1 MKLKFFMTVMALAAC
16 SLGVQGQE
24 KEGNPNPWFIQGG
37 LGASYSVGDAGL
49 GKLISPSGQIA
60 AGKYFSPVWGAR
72 LAVSGWQGRY
82 ARENSGKSRGFFYG
96 AATVDGLMN
105 LSQLIKKYPERP
117 VDVNL
122 LAGIGFNRAFEHSVS
137 SFMARV
143 GLLADVRLNDAFDF
157 NIEATANG
165 VSDRWNRRDDHSFDT
180 YVNVLVGLTYKF
192 KTGYTCPTCLSK
204 VDRTYVNT
212 AVNERRANALAVADT
227 VVRVDTVVVEKMV
240 ETAPA
245 KVVKGIKSHVAFG
258 LGKTAV
264 VPDQEMNVLAVADYL
279 KQFPEATATVTGYA
293 DNGTGNRE
301 INLRLARQRA
311 EAVTE
316 CLVKKY
322 GISRDRLTTLS
333 MQGDEQPFQTNDWNR
348 VVVIV
353 AD

>member
-1 MKLKFFMTVMALAAC
+1 MKHFFIAALALAAC
-16 SLGVQGQE
+16 SLGMQAQE
-24 KEGNPNPWFIQGG
+24 KGNPNPWFIQGG

-82 ARENSGKSRGFFYG
+82 STGNSHSFYYG

-105 LSQLIKKYPERP
+105 VSQLIKKYPERP
-117 VDVNL
+117 VDVSV

-143 GLLADVRLNDAFDF
+143 GLLADIRLNNAFDF

-165 VSDRWNRRDDHSFDT
+165 VSDRWNRLDDHSFDT
-180 YVNVLVGLTYKF
+180 YINLLVGITYKF
-192 KTGYTCPTCLSK
+192 KTGYKCPTCLSQA
-204 VDRTYVNT
+204 VREEINSE
-212 AVNERRANALAVADT
+212 VNERRANAVAAVPDT
-227 VVRVDTVVVEKMV
+227 VVRVDTVVVEK

-245 KVVKGIKSHVAFG
+245 KVVKGIKSHVAFR
-258 LGKTAV
+258 LGKTV
-264 VPDQEMNVLAVADYL
+264 VDPNQEMNVLAIADYL

-301 INLRLARQRA
+301 TNLRLAKQRA

-316 CLVKKY
+316 SLVTKY